1 MGSRACTVPR
11 PSLLMSLLPVPR
23 RRKGVFAPLDGLDEI
38 PWADLRHAYGSAAD
52 VPGMLRGLARPGT
65 DSERADLLE
74 RLDSSIY
81 DRWGG
86 EVYSAGAAAVPFLIE
101 LASTPAVP
109 SRRAIVNLIGRFAA
123 LPNEMGEPWRSAEDA
138 VRCRDALVTGHDAL
152 AGLLQDADG
161 SVRAAAAELLWAYAV
176 WSPRADGALAALLE
190 LDAVEPDIAVR
201 VSLRRDG
208 LEAAIDARGSG
219 AASAGPI
226 AAAVERLAGTLR
238 MVPALR
244 LVCLAARG
252 RLDPASVTWRELLD
266 AALAPDTPRDGFGW
280 SGGGSHLAV
289 VLCRTCGADS
299 AAWLN
304 LIRSLIGHEQAQVRA
319 GALRAAGE
327 AMAQWRSAPA
337 ALVPLIGPLLA
348 DPEPEIRMMSAD
360 LLAAA
365 GQAGAGFDDR
375 LAAVLDDS
383 YPSAAA
389 CAAWAL
395 ARHGDPRAVPVLIRA
410 LDEEKSGGFGVSMH
424 ISDSFY
430 WFSSPSLGE
439 ALAAAASRH
448 GPALAPALH
457 RALARGWAQNGTAGG
472 PPIPLDIGP
481 LGQFGVICRAL
492 AACGPVA
499 PMAAA
504 ELEALLGSTRPQ
516 LALTVIEAA
525 GPAAAAFAPHLERL
539 QRECLEA
546 AAARL
551 IPSPG
556 LDVTD
561 KALNLRP
568 GQSAPWITALA
579 AAGTCF
585 VLTGDGQA
593 LLRTADEVLALTAPI
608 RHHDAAA
615 DGGPN
620 LMYTPAAD
628 LAGALARCLSP
639 LGPAAADRM
648 SWPAQWL
655 RANHW
660 RRRSHGAV
668 QALPGWWVSRAA
680 VQVAGALWRTT
691 GDGGLACRVF
701 EHVLNGPPP
710 SSNDPVELDVLRHV
724 ADMGA
729 AARPLAP
736 LLRALLDR
744 DERIFTSGWRGI
756 AQDEEARQLL
766 TRALATG

>member
-1 MGSRACTVPR
+1 MAPR
-11 PSLLMSLLPVPR
+11 PWLLMRLLPVPR
-23 RRKGVFAPLDGLDEI
+23 RRKGAFAPLDGLDEI
-38 PWADLRHAYGSAAD
+38 PWADLRHARGSAAD
-52 VPGMLRGLARPGT
+52 VPGILRGLARPGGG
-65 DSERADLLE
+65 SERADLLD
-74 RLDSSIY
+74 RLDPSIW
-81 DRWGG
+81 DQG
-86 EVYSAGAAAVPFLIE
+86 VCSAGAAAAPFLIE
-101 LASTPAVP
+101 LACTPAVP
-109 SRRAIVNLIGRFAA
+109 SRAAIVGLIGRFAA
-123 LPNEMGEPWRSAEDA
+123 WPNEMGEPWRSAQDA
-138 VRCRDALVTGHDAL
+138 VRCQDALVAGHDAL
-152 AGLLQDADG
+152 VGLLQDADG
-161 SVRAAAAELLWAYAV
+161 SVRAAAAELMWAYAV

-208 LEAAIDARGSG
+208 VQAAIDARGSG

-226 AAAVERLAGTLR
+226 AAAVERLAGTPR
-238 MVPALR
+238 MAPGLR
-244 LVCLAARG
+244 LACLAARR

-266 AALAPDTPRDGFGW
+266 AALAPDTPREGVGW
-280 SGGGSHLAV
+280 GGGGSHLAV
-289 VLCRTCGADS
+289 VLCDVCGADS

-304 LIRSLIGHEQAQVRA
+304 LIRCLIGHEQAQVRA
-319 GALRAAGE
+319 GALRAVGE
-327 AMAQWRSAPA
+327 AMARWRSAPA
-337 ALVPLIGPLLA
+337 ELVPLIGPLLA
-348 DPEPEIRMMSAD
+348 DPEPEVRMMSAD

-365 GQAGAGFDDR
+365 GQAGAGFGDR
-375 LAAVLDDS
+375 LAAVLNDS
-383 YPSAAA
+383 YRPAAA

-395 ARHGDPRAVPVLIRA
+395 ARHGDPRAVPALIRA
-410 LDEEKSGGFGVSMH
+410 LDEEKSVGFGVSMH
-424 ISDSFY
+424 IGGSGY
-430 WFSSPSLGE
+430 WFASPSLGE
-439 ALAAAASRH
+439 ALAAGASRH
-448 GPALAPALH
+448 GPALAPALR
-457 RALARGWAQNGTAGG
+457 RALARCWAQNGTGGG
-472 PPIPLDIGP
+472 PPVPLDIGV
-481 LGQFGVICRAL
+481 LGRFHVICQAL

-499 PMAAA
+499 LTATA
-504 ELEALLGSTRPQ
+504 ELEALLGSTHPQ

-525 GPAAAAFAPHLERL
+525 GPAAVAFAPRLERL

-546 AAARL
+546 AVARL
-551 IPSPG
+551 IPSAG

-561 KALNLRP
+561 TALKLRP

-593 LLRTADEVLALTAPI
+593 LLRTVDEVLALTAPI

-620 LMYTPAAD
+620 LMYTPAAH
-628 LAGALARCLSP
+628 LAGALACCLSR

-660 RRRSHGAV
+660 RRRSHEAV
-668 QALPGWWVSRAA
+668 QVLPGHWVSRAA

-691 GDGGLACRVF
+691 GDAGLACRVF
-701 EHVLNGPPP
+701 EHVLDGPPP
-710 SSNDPVELDVLRHV
+710 SGYDPVELDVLRHV

-736 LLRALLDR
+736 LLRARLDQ

-756 AQDEEARQLL
+756 AQDEEARQFL